1 MGRDVVPPF
10 AVVVAQVVA
19 RRVSCLGLR
28 YSGFCLQFTRV
39 SLRRGLNTQRSQQ
52 RASKNLHKAC

>member
-19 RRVSCLGLR
+19 RKVSCLGSR

-39 SLRRGLNTQRSQQ
+39 SL
-52 RASKNLHKAC
+52 